1 MLKPNVFE
9 ITSNITAYHQ
19 FEKEK
24 TKNTNS
30 DFEVTFFLRPDMICT
45 SSKLTELYECEKDS
59 VLIMAKI
66 FVLCWILY
74 TLCLF

>member
-9 ITSNITAYHQ
+9 ITSNITAYNQ

-30 DFEVTFFLRPDMICT
+30 DFELTFFLRPDIICT
-45 SSKLTELYECEKDS
+45 SSKPSEL
-59 VLIMAKI
+59 
-66 FVLCWILY
+66 
-74 TLCLF
+74 

>member
-24 TKNTNS
+24 TKNINS
-30 DFEVTFFLRPDMICT
+30 DFELTFFLRPDIICT
-45 SSKLTELYECEKDS
+45 SSKLTEL
-59 VLIMAKI
+59 
-66 FVLCWILY
+66 
-74 TLCLF
+74 